1 MISDAVRALRETFSP
16 SFRRVM
22 WISLGLT
29 VLLLAAFGAGAQW
42 GLNAMPL
49 TGTYWLDTIIDILS
63 RFIAVVILIPLVLP
77 VTTLVAGLF
86 LESITAEVEEKD
98 YPGDAPGKDQP
109 FFASIVTA
117 LRFTLVLIAF
127 NLVAL
132 PFYFIPIANVIVFWG
147 MNGYLVGREYF
158 ELVALR
164 HRDAKDT
171 KALRRRYFMSV
182 FVAGIAIAAFATVPV
197 LNLFAPVFG
206 TVFMVHTYKRINAR
220 AA

>member
-1 MISDAVRALRETFSP
+1 MISDALRALRETFSP

-42 GLNAMPL
+42 GLDAMPL
-49 TGTYWLDTIIDILS
+49 TGTEWLDTIIDILS

-86 LESITAEVEEKD
+86 LERIAAEVEERD
-98 YPGDAPGKDQP
+98 YPADKPGRDQP

-132 PFYFIPIANVIVFWG
+132 PFYFIPIANVVVFWG

-164 HRDAKDT
+164 HHDAKDT
-171 KALRRRYFMSV
+171 RGLRRTYFLSV
-182 FVAGIAIAAFATVPV
+182 FVAGILIAAFATVPI

-206 TVFMVHTYKRINAR
+206 TVFMVHTYKRIKAR
-220 AA
+220 AV

>member
-1 MISDAVRALRETFSP
+1 MISNALRALRETFSP

-29 VLLLAAFGAGAQW
+29 LLLLAGFGAGAHW
-42 GLNAMPL
+42 ALNAMPE
-49 TGTYWLDTIIDILS
+49 TGADWLDTIIEILS
-63 RFIAVVILIPLVLP
+63 NLIVVVILIPLVLP

-86 LESITAEVEEKD
+86 LERIAAEVEEKD
-98 YPGDAPGKDQP
+98 YPQDETGRDQP

-132 PFYFIPIANVIVFWG
+132 PFYFIPIANVVVFWG

-164 HRDAKDT
+164 HHDEKDT
-171 KALRRRYFMSV
+171 KALRRTYFLSV
-182 FVAGIAIAAFATVPV
+182 FVAGIVIAAFATVPI

-206 TVFMVHTYKRINAR
+206 TVFMVHTYKRMKPR